1 MPDTRDDQQ
10 KVDDALKNLTA
21 LEKVRLPFESMVDD
35 VITYVNHGRRKIRDS
50 EISKGGKTGSEVY
63 DGTAI
68 TAKNLMRDGLC
79 GYTVSQHF
87 RWFEYALPGK
97 FNFPRW
103 SGMRAWSGK
112 RMDEYPEIKH
122 YLLDREEVGRAAFL
136 RSNFYDL
143 YPDFV
148 DDGLTIGTV
157 TFDIEEDISA
167 GRIVFNVP
175 HFRECYI
182 AEDRYGMVDTNYRVY
197 KISLRNLVD
206 RFGLE
211 KMEKADENF
220 KNIYEKNPYDEK
232 EILRVRHPRK
242 DYDRERLDARS
253 KPFASLWI
261 YKTTKK
267 LIEETGTDDLSS
279 ITWRYRINND
289 ERPYGRSPSWDALVE
304 ILKSNQIAK
313 TNLKAGHRAVEPP
326 MIAPA
331 DLRGKIN
338 KGPDGWT
345 FYENF
350 TEKHMP
356 KPLYTNIQLPYGVEQ
371 QERSDKIIREYF
383 HVNFFLMLSQ
393 AAFEKVEMT
402 ATQVLGMQSEQAA
415 ILGVRIGRLHSET
428 LNPVHDRVCNIEER
442 AGRMPEIP
450 AILQEYVN
458 ILASRGEGTAIETD
472 YLGPLAQAQ
481 KRIFVLHGINAG
493 MEFLGRLS
501 VVAPEAMDEINIQET
516 VRTGLDAVSWPAS
529 CLNTEEQIKKIRE
542 IRQQKREM
550 AEALQQAEQ
559 VGKVV
564 QRTSKEVQ
572 PGSALDMMMG
582 KGQEGQA

>member
-1 MPDTRDDQQ
+1 MGTRTDQQ
-10 KVDDALKNLTA
+10 KVDDSFKNLDA
-21 LEKVRLPFESMVDD
+21 LIKIREPFEPMIDD
-35 VITYVNHGRRKIRDS
+35 VITYVNHGRRKIKDK
-50 EISKGGKTGSEVY
+50 EMSKGNKTGSEVY

-87 RWFEYALPGK
+87 RWFEYTLPGK

-122 YLLDREEVGRAAFL
+122 YLLDREEVARAAYL

-143 YPDFV
+143 YPDFI
-148 DDGLTIGTV
+148 DDGLSIGTV
-157 TFDIEEDISA
+157 TFDIEEDLFA
-167 GRIVFNVP
+167 GRTVFNVP

-182 AEDRYGMVDTNYRVY
+182 AENRYGMVDTNYRVY

-206 RFGLE
+206 RFGL
-211 KMEKADENF
+211 KTMVKADENF
-220 KNIYEKNPYDEK
+220 ENLYEKNPYDEK
-232 EILRVRHPRK
+232 EILRVRYPRK
-242 DYDRERLDARS
+242 DYDNERLDSRN

-261 YKTTKK
+261 YKGTKK
-267 LIEETGTDDLSS
+267 LIEDSGTDDLSS
-279 ITWRYRINND
+279 LTWRYRLNND

-313 TNLKAGHRAVEPP
+313 TNLKAAHRAIEPP

-338 KGPDGWT
+338 KGPDAWT
-345 FYENF
+345 FYQNF
-350 TEKHMP
+350 TEKQLP
-356 KPLYTNIQLPYGVEQ
+356 RPLYQNIQLPFGTEQ
-371 QERSDKIIREYF
+371 LERSDKIIREYF
-383 HVNFFLMLSQ
+383 HVNFFLTLSQ
-393 AAFEKVEMT
+393 ASFEKVEMT
-402 ATQVLGMQSEQAA
+402 ATQAMGIQSEQAA
-415 ILGVRIGRLHSET
+415 ILGTRVGRLRSEV
-428 LNPVHDRVCNIEER
+428 LEPVNDRVCNIEER

-458 ILASRGEGTAIETD
+458 ILARRGEATAIETD
-472 YLGPLAQAQ
+472 HLGPLAQHQ
-481 KRIFVLHGINAG
+481 KRIFVLQGINAG
-493 MEFLGRLS
+493 MEFLGRIAT
-501 VVAPEAMDEINIQET
+501 VAPEAMDEVNIQET
-516 VRTGLDAVSWPAS
+516 VRTGLDACSWPAS

-542 IRQQKREM
+542 MRQQKREM
-550 AEALQQAEQ
+550 VEALQAAEQ

-572 PGSALDMMMG
+572 AGSPLDMMMG
-582 KGQEGQA
+582 KGQEGQV

>member
-1 MPDTRDDQQ
+1 MADTRTDQQ
-10 KVDDALKNLTA
+10 KVDDCLKNLTA
-21 LEKVRLPFESMVDD
+21 LEKVRDPVESMIDD
-35 VITYVNHGRRKIRDS
+35 VTTYVNHGRRKIKDK
-50 EISKGGKTGSEVY
+50 EMSKGGKTGSEVY

-87 RWFEYALPGK
+87 RWFEYTLPGK

-122 YLLDREEVGRAAFL
+122 YLLNREEVGRAAFL

-143 YPDFV
+143 YPDFI

-182 AEDRYGMVDTNYRVY
+182 AEDRYGMVDTNYRAY

-211 KMEKADENF
+211 KMKGVDPNF
-220 KNIYEKNPYDEK
+220 ENIYEKNPYDEK
-232 EILRVRHPRK
+232 EILRIRYPRK

-261 YKTTKK
+261 YKATKK
-267 LIEETGTDDLSS
+267 LIEETGTDDISS
-279 ITWRYRINND
+279 ITWRYRVNND

-313 TNLKAGHRAVEPP
+313 TNLKAAHRAIEPP

-338 KGPDGWT
+338 KGPDAWT

-350 TEKHMP
+350 TEKQLP
-356 KPLYTNIQLPYGVEQ
+356 RPLYQNIQLPFGTEQ
-371 QERSDKIIREYF
+371 LERSDKIIREYF
-383 HVNFFLMLSQ
+383 HVNFFLLLSQ

-402 ATQVLGMQSEQAA
+402 ATQVMGMQSEQAA
-415 ILGVRIGRLHSET
+415 ILGTRIGRLHSEV
-428 LNPVHDRVCNIEER
+428 LNPVNDRVCNIEER

-450 AILQEYVN
+450 AILQDYVD
-458 ILASRGEGTAIETD
+458 ILSRRGEATAIETD

-481 KRIFVLHGINAG
+481 KRIFVLQGINAG
-493 MEFLGRLS
+493 VEFLGRIAP
-501 VVAPEAMDEINIQET
+501 VAPEAMDEINIQET

-529 CLNTEEQIKKIRE
+529 CLNTDDQIKKIRE
-542 IRQQKREM
+542 MRQQKREM
-550 AEALQQAEQ
+550 AEALQAAEQ

-572 PGSALDMMMG
+572 AGSPLDMMMG